1 MVPLLESVLLM
12 IRSQMTL
19 ELGAVELSMI
29 EQNLLSIQILNNG
42 NKEKLSS
49 RRRLVPIVPH

>member
-1 MVPLLESVLLM
+1 
-12 IRSQMTL
+12 MTL